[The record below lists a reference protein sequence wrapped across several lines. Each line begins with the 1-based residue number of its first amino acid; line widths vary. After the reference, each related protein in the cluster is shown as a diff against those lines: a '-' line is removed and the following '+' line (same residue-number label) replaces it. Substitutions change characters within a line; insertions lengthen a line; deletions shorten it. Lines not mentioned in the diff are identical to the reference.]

1 MSKAFV
7 IKNKEGKYL
16 AVSSSDYERYWT
28 TIDFAHY
35 FRFLNGTHDA
45 KAEAEDYR
53 NTRYP
58 ECEVVEITIAEGD
71 LEQQLAEKDQEI
83 KQLTSIEKDNK
94 EYIRKLE
101 STLDTYAKRTP
112 IMSQVKIRNLQ
123 VDVEELKLELEK
135 KNKEIAELKKPKKYV
150 YNCLSFVSNSDA
162 TEVAKYIED
171 LHQTIAQNNE
181 ELDEYVK
188 RIAELEREVAE
199 KDKEVDITK
208 KLLESYKQQCHNFLE
223 NEEKVRHYVCEDI
236 RELAKNYVEMPIC
249 ENCGEQ
255 IVLNDVV
262 LTGNDLVEILNQIEK
277 EGKDDNNI

>member
-71 LEQQLAEKDQEI
+71 LEQQLADKDKEI
-83 KQLTSIEKDNK
+83 RQLTSIEKDNK

-101 STLDTYAKRTP
+101 NTLDTYAKRTP

-123 VDVEELKLELEK
+123 VDVEELKVQLE
-135 KNKEIAELKKPKKYV
+135 
-150 YNCLSFVSNSDA
+150 
-162 TEVAKYIED
+162 
-171 LHQTIAQNNE
+171 
-181 ELDEYVK
+181 
-188 RIAELEREVAE
+188 E
-199 KDKEVDITK
+199 KDQEIKELRSCRDRLAYTIDTYIFGTHNTEQCK
-208 KLLESYKQQCHNFLE
+208 KEFEHQIREQ
-223 NEEKVRHYVCEDI
+223 VCEEIKERLKTDF
-236 RELAKNYVEMPIC
+236 EYDC
-249 ENCGEQ
+249 EYTYEKL
-255 IVLNDVV
+255 I
-262 LTGNDLVEILNQIEK
+262 EILDQIEK
-277 EGKDDNNI
+277 VEE